1 MMFRNIDKAIAYIES
16 KRHKNTV
23 ESFGRILDELGIE
36 TKQKN
41 MIHIAG
47 TNGKGSTVNNLR
59 SILNAHGFHVG
70 TFTSPYMIKHNDR
83 IRIDDQPISDEDL
96 LQLINKYESVI
107 EEKNLSMFE
116 IDVLIMLDYFS
127 SKDLDYR
134 IIECGIGGANDKTNV
149 IYPIISA
156 ITNIGNDHLDQIGPS
171 LYDVINEK
179 MGIIKPGQF
188 FITSE
193 IEGTVL
199 ARLQEQCDSVGATMV
214 VVPEYQVSRYPF
226 HFRYRDMAFTLKNQG
241 IYQIANARLAL
252 TIANRLITLDPASTE
267 KAVEE
272 AVWYGRFENLSING
286 HQVILDGAHN
296 TDGIKSLLTTLQF
309 VRAQNPVFVF
319 SGLKDKDIDEMLDL
333 IDKAG
338 YPVYLT
344 SFNDERATDLDSY
357 KDYDS
362 FTVVPHFAEAI
373 KVALLRHDQVIVTG
387 SLHFISAV
395 RKYLKQNH

>member
-1 MMFRNIDKAIAYIES
+1 MFRNIDKAIAYIES
-16 KRHKNTV
+16 KRHKNTI
-23 ESFGRILDELGIE
+23 ESFGRILEELGID

-47 TNGKGSTVNNLR
+47 TNGKGSTVNYLR
-59 SILNAHGFHVG
+59 SILNAHGYHVG
-70 TFTSPYMIKHNDR
+70 SFTSPYMIKHNDR
-83 IRIDDQPISDEDL
+83 IRIDDHPISDEDL
-96 LQLINKYESVI
+96 LALINKYESVI

-127 SKDLDYR
+127 THDLDYR

-149 IYPIISA
+149 IQPIISA

-179 MGIIKPGQF
+179 MGQY

-193 IEGTVL
+193 VEGTVL
-199 ARLQEQCDSVGATMV
+199 ARLQEQCDAMGATMV

-252 TIANRLITLDPASTE
+252 TIANKLITLDSETTE
-267 KAVEE
+267 KAIES
-272 AVWYGRFENLSING
+272 AVWYGRFEMMTVAG

-296 TDGIKSLLTTLQF
+296 TDGIKALLSTVQY
-309 VRAQNPVFVF
+309 VRTEDTVFIF
-319 SGLKDKDIDEMLDL
+319 SGLKDKDVDEMIELIDE
-333 IDKAG
+333 AG
-338 YPVYLT
+338 YPIYLT
-344 SFNDERATDLDSY
+344 SFNDERASDLASY
-357 KDYDS
+357 RS
-362 FTVVPHFAEAI
+362 FSTVTVVPHFAEAI
-373 KVALLRHDQVIVTG
+373 KVALLKHDQLVITG
-387 SLHFISAV
+387 SLHFISSV
-395 RKYLKQNH
+395 RKYLKQNY

>member
-1 MMFRNIDKAIAYIES
+1 MFKNIDKAIAYIES

-23 ESFGRILDELGIE
+23 ESFRHTLEELNIE

-47 TNGKGSTVNNLR
+47 TNGKGSTVNYLR
-59 SILNAHGFHVG
+59 SILNAHGYHVG

-96 LQLINKYESVI
+96 LALINKYESVI
-107 EEKNLSMFE
+107 EEKSLSMFE

-127 SKDLDYR
+127 SHDLDYR

-149 IYPIISA
+149 ITPIISA

-179 MGIIKPGQF
+179 MGIIKANQF

-193 IEGTVL
+193 TEGTVL
-199 ARLQEQCDSVGATMV
+199 ARLQEQCDSVGAVMV

-226 HFRYRDMAFTLKNQG
+226 HFRYRDMAFTLENQG

-252 TIANRLITLDPASTE
+252 TIANRLITLDTTSTE

-272 AVWYGRFENLSING
+272 AVWYGRFEKMNVSG
-286 HQVILDGAHN
+286 HEVILDGAHN
-296 TDGIKSLLTTLQF
+296 VDGIKALLSTMQF
-309 VRAQNPVFVF
+309 IRNDDTVVIFA
-319 SGLKDKDIDEMLDL
+319 GLKDKDVDEMLEL
-333 IDKAG
+333 IDQAN
-338 YPVYLT
+338 YPIYLT
-344 SFNDERATDLDSY
+344 TFNDERVTDIDEY
-357 KDYDS
+357 KDYDH
-362 FTVVPHFAEAI
+362 FTVVPHFAEAV
-373 KVALLRHDQVIVTG
+373 KVALLKHDKVVVTG

-395 RKYLKQNH
+395 RKYLKQNY

>member
-1 MMFRNIDKAIAYIES
+1 MFRNIDKAIAYIES
-16 KRHKNTV
+16 KRHKNTI
-23 ESFGRILDELGIE
+23 ESFRRILEELGID

-47 TNGKGSTVNNLR
+47 TNGKGSTVNYLR
-59 SILNAHGFHVG
+59 SILNAHGYHVG

-83 IRIDDQPISDEDL
+83 IRIDDHPISDEDL
-96 LQLINKYESVI
+96 LALINKYESVI

-127 SKDLDYR
+127 THDLDYR

-149 IYPIISA
+149 IWPIISA

-179 MGIIKPGQF
+179 MGIIKEGQY

-193 IEGTVL
+193 VEGTVL
-199 ARLQEQCDSVGATMV
+199 ARLQEQCDAMGATMV

-252 TIANRLITLDPASTE
+252 SIAFSETTE
-267 KAVEE
+267 KAIES
-272 AVWYGRFENLSING
+272 AVWYGRFEMMTVAG
-286 HQVILDGAHN
+286 RQVILDGAHN
-296 TDGIKSLLTTLQF
+296 TDGIKALLSTVQY
-309 VRAQNPVFVF
+309 VRTEDTVFIF
-319 SGLKDKDIDEMLDL
+319 SGLKDKDVDEMIELIDE
-333 IDKAG
+333 AG
-338 YPVYLT
+338 YPIYLT
-344 SFNDERATDLDSY
+344 SFNDERASDLVGY
-357 KDYDS
+357 RS
-362 FTVVPHFAEAI
+362 FSTVTVVPHFAEAI
-373 KVALLRHDQVIVTG
+373 KVALLKHDQLVITG
-387 SLHFISAV
+387 SLHFISSV
-395 RKYLKQNH
+395 RKYLKQNY

>member
-1 MMFRNIDKAIAYIES
+1 MFRNVDKAIAYIES

-23 ESFGRILDELGIE
+23 ESFRHILEELNIE

-47 TNGKGSTVNNLR
+47 TNGKGSTVNYLR
-59 SILNAHGFHVG
+59 SILNAHGYHVG

-83 IRIDDQPISDEDL
+83 IRIDDRPISDEDL
-96 LQLINKYESVI
+96 LALINKYESVI

-116 IDVLIMLDYFS
+116 IDVLIMLDYFAS
-127 SKDLDYR
+127 HDLDYR

-149 IYPIISA
+149 ITPIISA

-179 MGIIKPGQF
+179 MGIIKANQF

-193 IEGTVL
+193 TEGTVL
-199 ARLQEQCDSVGATMV
+199 ARLQEQCDAVGAVMV

-226 HFRYRDMAFTLKNQG
+226 HFRYRDMAFTLENQG

-252 TIANRLITLDPASTE
+252 TIANRLITLDTSSTE

-272 AVWYGRFENLSING
+272 AVWYGRFEKMSVDG
-286 HQVILDGAHN
+286 HEVILDGAHN
-296 TDGIKSLLTTLQF
+296 VDGIKALLTTMQF
-309 VRAQNPVFVF
+309 IRNDDTVFIF
-319 SGLKDKDIDEMLDL
+319 AGLRDKDVDEMLEM
-333 IDKAG
+333 IDQEN
-338 YPVYLT
+338 YPIYLT
-344 SFNDERATDLDSY
+344 SFNDERATDLNEY
-357 KDYDS
+357 KDYDH
-362 FTVVPHFAEAI
+362 FTIVPHFAEAV
-373 KVALLRHDQVIVTG
+373 KVALLKHDKVVVTG

-395 RKYLKQNH
+395 RKYLKQNY